1 MNTKIT
7 VVRSPRAGDN
17 LIILAEKNRLSWTK
31 SYLNDEEAS
40 YIKKAVEEDINQII
54 FPKKDGLIV
63 IQFLKKNGNVYE
75 SREESR
81 ISGAEILAKLEHY
94 KAQSITLVNERK
106 QNHVLD
112 FVEGMILGNYQFLK
126 YHTDKKEKKNT
137 LEQIRLTSGL
147 APKKEIDQLLATV
160 KAVYTSRDFVNE
172 PQSYLTAAQM
182 SKDIVKLGK
191 SCGFKVQVFDEKKIK
206 SMKMGGIIAVNMGSF
221 TPPRF
226 NILEWKPKRPK
237 NKKPIILVGKGI
249 VYDTG
254 GLSLKSTAN
263 SMDRMKADMGGAAT
277 VIGTFVAASLAKL
290 PLHIIGLIPSTDNRP
305 GNNAYAPG
313 DVIKMYS
320 GSTVEIMNTDAEG
333 RMVLA
338 DALHYAKKYK
348 PELVI
353 DFATLTGAAVRAVGT
368 EAISL
373 MSTRVDSKTI
383 ANVKKSG
390 FNVYE
395 RLVEFPL
402 WKEYGDQIKSNIAD
416 IKNLGGPYAGQI
428 TAGKFLE
435 HFTDYPWMHFDIAG
449 SAYLSK
455 ANAYRPKEGTGVGV
469 RLMFDFLKNY

>member
-1 MNTKIT
+1 MNTKIK
-7 VVRSPRAGDN
+7 VVRSYKASEN
-17 LIILAEKNRLSWTK
+17 LIILAEKTRLVWTK
-31 SYLNDEEAS
+31 SYLNEEEAA
-40 YIKKAVEEDINQII
+40 YVRKAAEEDINQII
-54 FPKKDGLIV
+54 FPKKDRLIV
-63 IQFLKKNGNVYE
+63 VQFLKKNGNLNE

-81 ISGAEILAKLEHY
+81 ISGSEILSKLEHY
-94 KAQSITLVNERK
+94 KAQSITLINERK
-106 QNHVLD
+106 KNHVLD

-126 YHTDKKEKKNT
+126 YHTDKKEKKNM
-137 LEQIRLTSGL
+137 LEEIRLTSGL
-147 APKKEIDQLLATV
+147 APKKDIDHLLATV

-191 SCGFKVQVFDEKKIK
+191 ECGFKVQVFDEKKIK
-206 SMKMGGIIAVNMGSF
+206 SLGMGGIIAVNMGSF

-226 NILEWKPKRPK
+226 NIMEWKPKKAK

-290 PLHIIGLIPSTDNRP
+290 PLYIIGLIPSTDNRP

-338 DALHYAKKYK
+338 DALHYAKKYD

-353 DFATLTGAAVRAVGT
+353 DFATLTGAAVRSVGT
-368 EAISL
+368 EAISM
-373 MSTRVDSKTI
+373 MSNVDNKTV
-383 ANVKKSG
+383 NKVKKSG
-390 FNVYE
+390 FNVHE
-395 RLVEFPL
+395 RIIEFPL
-402 WKEYGDQIKSNIAD
+402 WKEYADQIKSNIAD
-416 IKNLGGPYAGQI
+416 IKNLGGPYAGHI

-469 RLMFDFLKNY
+469 RLMFDFFKNY

>member
-1 MNTKIT
+1 MNTKIK
-7 VVRSPRAGDN
+7 VVRSARTGDN
-17 LIILAEKNRLSWTK
+17 LIILAEKSRLTWTK
-31 SYLNDEEAS
+31 SYLNEEESA
-40 YIKKAVEEDINQII
+40 YIRKAVKEDINQII
-54 FPKKDGLIV
+54 FPRNTGLIV
-63 IQFLKKNGNVYE
+63 IQFLKKNGNQYE

-81 ISGAEILAKLEHY
+81 IAGSEILAKLEHY
-94 KAQSITLVNERK
+94 KAQSATLINERK

-126 YHTDKKEKKNT
+126 YHTDKKDKKHI
-137 LEQIRLTSGL
+137 LAEIKLTAGL
-147 APKKEIDQLLATV
+147 APKKDIDHLLACV

-172 PQSYLTAAQM
+172 PQSYLTASQM

-191 SCGFKVQVFDEKKIK
+191 ECGFKVQVFDEKKIK
-206 SMKMGGIIAVNMGSF
+206 SLGMGGLIAVNMGSF

-226 NILEWKPKRPK
+226 NILEWKPKKAK
-237 NKKPIILVGKGI
+237 NKTPIVLVGKGI

-254 GLSLKSTAN
+254 GLSLKPTAN

-277 VIGTFVAASLAKL
+277 VIGAFVATAMAKL
-290 PLHIIGLIPSTDNRP
+290 PVHIIGLIPSTDNRP

-313 DVIKMYS
+313 DVIKMYN

-353 DFATLTGAAVRAVGT
+353 DFATLTGAAVRSVGT

-373 MSTRVDSKTI
+373 MSTADAKVVNK
-383 ANVKKSG
+383 VKKSG
-390 FNVYE
+390 FSVHE
-395 RLVEFPL
+395 RLIEFPL
-402 WKEYGDQIKSNIAD
+402 WKEYGDQIKSHIAD

-435 HFTDYPWMHFDIAG
+435 HFTDYPWLHFDIAG
-449 SAYLSK
+449 SAFLSK
-455 ANAYRPKEGTGVGV
+455 PNAYRPKEGTGVGV